1 MPELTFCL
9 HNGYYVA
16 DATMVELYAKFRPG
30 RLVTEDFSGNAFIL
44 SPDDLSEEEE
54 VWLVSIQHRWAGA
67 AYILAS
73 IPTRDER
80 KVLAHYSLSWT
91 HKRKEPHIRIERPH
105 LFVVLSEIEIEQPAH
120 NWREGTR

>member
-54 VWLVSIQHRWAGA
+54 VWPALPISWQVSQPVMSGKCSHTT
-67 AYILAS
+67 AS
-73 IPTRDER
+73 HGRINAKSRTF
-80 KVLAHYSLSWT
+80 ALSGPISSSCSP
-91 HKRKEPHIRIERPH
+91 R
-105 LFVVLSEIEIEQPAH
+105 
-120 NWREGTR
+120 